1 MISFLLNNPF
11 ALTLKEEVRRWC
23 FFLLTSS
30 FSCAE
35 VSFKPEPAADG
46 ERVTEQDD
54 FCRAVLTSR
63 SSLFSFHLRK
73 GVVL

>member
-11 ALTLKEEVRRWC
+11 ALTLKEEVRHWC

-46 ERVTEQDD
+46 ELQDD

-73 GVVL
+73 GVL